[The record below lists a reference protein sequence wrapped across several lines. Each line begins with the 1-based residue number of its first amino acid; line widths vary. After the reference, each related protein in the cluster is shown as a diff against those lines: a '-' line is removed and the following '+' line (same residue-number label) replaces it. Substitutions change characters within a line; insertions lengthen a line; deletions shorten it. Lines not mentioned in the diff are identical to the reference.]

1 MAFLIGIVLFVGL
14 CGFLDARLDWS
25 FRPRRSR

>member
-1 MAFLIGIVLFVGL
+1 MSFLIGIVLFIGL

-25 FRPRRSR
+25 PRPRRRR